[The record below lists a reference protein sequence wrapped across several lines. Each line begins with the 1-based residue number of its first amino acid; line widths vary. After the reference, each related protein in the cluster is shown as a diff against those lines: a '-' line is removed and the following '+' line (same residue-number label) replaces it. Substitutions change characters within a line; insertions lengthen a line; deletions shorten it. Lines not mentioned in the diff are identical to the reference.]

1 MYERI
6 LTIDYAQGI
15 ALKQVPG
22 NVERVK
28 MSLIY
33 GVMFY
38 KFYISTE
45 DNKRFLVEVDARSG
59 KILGTREI
67 KPDSD

>member
-6 LTIDYAQGI
+6 LMVDYAQGI
-15 ALKQVPG
+15 ALKRVSG

-59 KILGTREI
+59 NILGVREI
-67 KPDSD
+67 RPDSD

>member
-6 LTIDYAQGI
+6 LMVDYAQGI

-22 NVERVK
+22 NVERIK
-28 MSLIY
+28 MHLIY

-38 KFYISTE
+38 KFYISAK
-45 DNKRFLVEVDARSG
+45 DNKRFIVEVDARSG
-59 KILGTREI
+59 NVLGVREI
-67 KPDSD
+67 RPDSD